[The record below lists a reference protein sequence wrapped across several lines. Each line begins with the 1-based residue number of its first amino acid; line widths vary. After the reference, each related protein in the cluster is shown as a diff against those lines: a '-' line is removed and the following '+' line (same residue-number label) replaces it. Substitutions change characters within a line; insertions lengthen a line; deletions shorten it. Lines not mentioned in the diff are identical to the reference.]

1 MLAIQIPMWLSKP
14 RCYVLSQAQ
23 KNILG
28 KVRTLATGEERS
40 FFPFVNLKNLA
51 ISSVSF
57 VVGQEKMSFSLTSPS
72 INVTARH
79 SRTGLPVKEARNL
92 PNLKI
97 HEKKKKKKKRE
108 RKLRQQLFCT
118 NNQANKENM

>member
-1 MLAIQIPMWLSKP
+1 ML
-14 RCYVLSQAQ
+14 
-23 KNILG
+23 G
-28 KVRTLATGEERS
+28 HHRTNKHELFRKHLTALRPNHE
-40 FFPFVNLKNLA
+40 FLWH
-51 ISSVSF
+51 ISSSPYVIFESVKF
-57 VVGQEKMSFSLTSPS
+57 ETFAKPLSRAVTTSPS